1 MSELLP
7 LLLPLLQLLFLM
19 LSLPLLLPLPLQL
32 SLLPPLFLFLS
43 LPLFLPLPSLSLRLA
58 FFVCHALSFCLSLS
72 LSGSRVARW
81 KLLCLFLFLSLSLCL
96 SLLRPD
102 LTRGDWLSSGVWL
115 SSVLCNDGSQIGDQ
129 GGKDCPAGS
138 RGSESRTWVVKLCVV
153 DPLCQSCYDTENQF
167 RR

>member
-43 LPLFLPLPSLSLRLA
+43 LPL

>member
-43 LPLFLPLPSLSLRLA
+43 LPL

-115 SSVLCNDGSQIGDQ
+115 SSVLCNGGSQIGDQ